1 MKKLLLLTVSL
12 TAACGGCG
20 WMGTADPA
28 YYVKPTIAVIKFE
41 NRAPFPLNWDIGDGM
56 REMLVD
62 SLVSTERYR
71 VIERIDID
79 SILRELQFQRGGA
92 TRRGGRVRQGRIQN
106 VQYLVKG
113 TITDFGHMT
122 TSRSF
127 LSVLDVFD
135 MLGGTKRAIM
145 GMTLHVIEV
154 ESGEIM
160 SSLRLEKSVA
170 AKDVAVRAQ
179 YAGMAM
185 GGSVFYTTPLGR
197 ATASV
202 IDEAVRE
209 ITRVVANC
217 KWSPKVATL
226 QGDGTV
232 VLNGGRNRK
241 IHSGDYYQVRQ
252 RGTPI
257 IDPDTEDVLGYSRG
271 KVVGWVT
278 VIQVHELYSVA
289 DIVRGDPSEFE
300 SGQLCRAGD
309 PPEPRLPGVQTRR

>member
-1 MKKLLLLTVSL
+1 MKKMLLLTVSL
-12 TAACGGCG
+12 MGACGGCG
-20 WMGTADPA
+20 LMGTGDPA

-41 NRAPFPLNWDIGDGM
+41 NRAPFPLDWDIGDGT

-79 SILRELQFQRGGA
+79 SILRELRFQHGGA
-92 TRRGGRVRQGRIQN
+92 TRHSRRVKKGRIQN

-113 TITDFGHMT
+113 TITDFGHVA
-122 TSRSF
+122 TSRGF
-127 LSVLDVFD
+127 LD
-135 MLGGTKRAIM
+135 MLNVFQMIGGTKRAIM
-145 GMTLHVIEV
+145 GMTLHVIDV

-179 YAGMAM
+179 YANIAL

-209 ITRVVANC
+209 ITRVVANQ

-241 IHSGDYYQVRQ
+241 IHSGDCYQVRQ

-257 IDPDTEDVLGYSRG
+257 IDPDTEDLLGYSRG
-271 KVVGWVT
+271 KVVGWVR
-278 VIQVHELYSVA
+278 VIKVNELYSIA
-289 DIVRGDPSEFE
+289 DVFRGDLSEFE
-300 SGQLCRAGD
+300 PGQICRAGD